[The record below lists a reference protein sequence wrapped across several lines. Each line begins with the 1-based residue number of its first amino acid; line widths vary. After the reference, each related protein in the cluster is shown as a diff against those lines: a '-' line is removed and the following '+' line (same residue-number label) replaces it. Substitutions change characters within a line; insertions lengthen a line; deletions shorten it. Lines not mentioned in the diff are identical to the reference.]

1 MKAIILAGGMGT
13 RLREETVVKPKPMVE
28 IDGRPILWH
37 IMKGL
42 AFYGINDFIIAAGY
56 KSELIKDYFL
66 HFDSRNCDFTVR
78 TGSNNSLV
86 FHGDATQD
94 QWNVTISDTGIH
106 TLTAGRILQASK
118 YLDGEP
124 FLVTYGDGLSDVN
137 INHLQKFH
145 LSSGLLATVT
155 VVQPKSRFGV
165 LTVAEDGKVLNFLEK
180 SKIDGWVNAGFF
192 IFQPEVLEYLREKDA
207 LEDSAMTNLV
217 KDSQLAA
224 FRHYGFWQ
232 PMDTLR
238 EMELLEELCISK
250 NPPWKTW

>member
-42 AFYGINDFIIAAGY
+42 SFYGINDFIIATGY

-78 TGSNNSLV
+78 TGSEKSLV
-86 FHGDATQD
+86 FHGNAAQDA
-94 QWNVTISDTGIH
+94 WNVTVTDTGIH

-118 YLDGEP
+118 YLDNEP

-137 INHLQKFH
+137 IDELQSFH
-145 LSSGLLATVT
+145 FNSGLLATVT

-165 LTVAEDGKVLNFLEK
+165 LDVAENGQVLNFLEK
-180 SKIDGWVNAGFF
+180 SKIDGWINAGFF
-192 IFQPEVLEYLREKDA
+192 IFQPEVLEYLRTNEA
-207 LEDSAMTNLV
+207 LEDSTMTNLV

-224 FRHYGFWQ
+224 FRHLGFWQ
-232 PMDTLR
+232 PMDTSR
-238 EMELLEELCISK
+238 EMELLEALCASGK
-250 NPPWKTW
+250 PPWKTW

>member
-13 RLREETVVKPKPMVE
+13 RLREETVIKPKPMVE

-42 AFYGINDFIIAAGY
+42 SFYGINDFIIAAGY

-66 HFDSRNCDFTVR
+66 HFDSRNSDFTVT
-78 TGSNNSLV
+78 TGAEKSVV
-86 FHGDATQD
+86 FHGEAVQDA
-94 QWNVTISDTGIH
+94 WKVTIADTGIN

-118 YLDGEP
+118 YLDDEP

-137 INHLQKFH
+137 IHELRNFH
-145 LSSGLLATVT
+145 INSGSLATVT

-165 LTVAEDGKVLNFLEK
+165 LDVAENGEVLKFLEK
-180 SKIDGWVNAGFF
+180 SKIDGWINAGFF
-192 IFQPEVLEYLREKDA
+192 IFQPEVLEYLRTNEA

-217 KDSQLAA
+217 KDSQLTA
-224 FRHYGFWQ
+224 FRHSGFWQ
-232 PMDTLR
+232 PMDTMR
-238 EMELLEELCISK
+238 EMELLEALCASGK
-250 NPPWKTW
+250 PPWKTW